1 MFILCLSFN
10 NFVQSSIFVKYG
22 TQTRIRNI
30 SIRTVVRTIGQN
42 LCSSLLGMHAY
53 TGCDTLSAKSGRGKI
68 SPLRIVK
75 EHKAFQDMFKLLG
88 TDWELSDN
96 LFEKLQEF
104 TCRMYCSRPQTNDI
118 NELRYKLFCV
128 RRENIESIQLP
139 PCADCL
145 CMHTLRANYQAAVCK
160 HRLQSRPVIPCPTS
174 HGWNQ
179 DGTRVVIQWI
189 SWRPAPASVLELLSC
204 SCTRSCALPCC
215 SCLANS

>member
-1 MFILCLSFN
+1 MRILLHLSHAARSHSTLIVVSEDTDVFILCLSFK
-10 NFVQSSIFVKYG
+10 NFVQSSIFVKCG

-96 LFEKLQEF
+96 LFKKLQELI
-104 TCRMYCSRPQTNDI
+104 CRIYCSRPQTTI
-118 NELRYKLFCV
+118 
-128 RRENIESIQLP
+128 SMSSGT
-139 PCADCL
+139 DC
-145 CMHTLRANYQAAVCK
+145 
-160 HRLQSRPVIPCPTS
+160 
-174 HGWNQ
+174 
-179 DGTRVVIQWI
+179 
-189 SWRPAPASVLELLSC
+189 SV
-204 SCTRSCALPCC
+204 
-215 SCLANS
+215 